1 MFPALSFS
9 DKQPELIYMLSKK
22 EFTAEVAKR
31 IKKWREKR
39 NVSQE
44 ELAHRAG
51 LYRTYVGHLENARYS
66 PSAYVLY
73 KIGKALKVEI
83 SDFYPLL

>member
-1 MFPALSFS
+1 
-9 DKQPELIYMLSKK
+9 MLSKDK
-22 EFTAEVAKR
+22 FTAEVGKR

-39 NVSQE
+39 GVSQE
-44 ELAHRAG
+44 ELADRAG

-73 KIGKALKVEI
+73 RVAKALKIEVKEFYI
-83 SDFYPLL
+83 S

>member
-1 MFPALSFS
+1 
-9 DKQPELIYMLSKK
+9 MLSKK
-22 EFTAEVAKR
+22 EFTTEVGKR

-39 NVSQE
+39 NISQE

-73 KIGKALKVEI
+73 KIARVLRVDI
-83 SDFYPLL
+83 FDFFSF

>member
-1 MFPALSFS
+1 
-9 DKQPELIYMLSKK
+9 MLSKK
-22 EFTAEVAKR
+22 EFTAEVGKR

-39 NVSQE
+39 NISQE

-51 LYRTYVGHLENARYS
+51 LYRTYIGHLENARYS

-73 KIGKALKVEI
+73 KIAKVLKVDI
-83 SDFYPLL
+83 SEFFGF

>member
-1 MFPALSFS
+1 
-9 DKQPELIYMLSKK
+9 MLSKK
-22 EFTAEVAKR
+22 EFTKEVGKR

-44 ELAHRAG
+44 DLAHRAG

-73 KIGKALKVEI
+73 KLARVLRVEI
-83 SDFYPLL
+83 SEFFSGK

>member
-1 MFPALSFS
+1 
-9 DKQPELIYMLSKK
+9 MLTKS
-22 EFTAEVAKR
+22 EFTAEVGKG
-31 IKKWREKR
+31 IKKWRIKR

-51 LYRTYVGHLENARYS
+51 LYRTYVGHLENFKYS

-73 KIGKALKVEI
+73 KIAKALKVQI
-83 SDFYPLL
+83 SDFFPET

>member
-1 MFPALSFS
+1 
-9 DKQPELIYMLSKK
+9 MLSKD

-31 IKKWREKR
+31 IKKWRVKR

-73 KIGKALKVEI
+73 KIAKVLKVEI
-83 SDFYPLL
+83 SKFFE

>member
-1 MFPALSFS
+1 
-9 DKQPELIYMLSKK
+9 MLSKN
-22 EFTAEVAKR
+22 EFTAEVGKR

-44 ELAHRAG
+44 ELADRAG

-66 PSAYVLY
+66 PSAYILY
-73 KIGKALKVEI
+73 TISRVLKVDI
-83 SDFYPLL
+83 SEFFPS

>member
-1 MFPALSFS
+1 
-9 DKQPELIYMLSKK
+9 MLSKK
-22 EFTAEVAKR
+22 EFTVEVGKR

-39 NVSQE
+39 NMSQE
-44 ELAHRAG
+44 DLAHKAG

-73 KIGKALKVEI
+73 KIGKVLRVEVKE
-83 SDFYPLL
+83 FYV